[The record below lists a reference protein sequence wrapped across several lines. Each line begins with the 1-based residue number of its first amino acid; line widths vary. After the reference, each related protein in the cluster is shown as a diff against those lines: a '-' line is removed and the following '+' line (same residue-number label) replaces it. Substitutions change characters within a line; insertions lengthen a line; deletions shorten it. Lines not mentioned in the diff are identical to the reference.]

1 MQISFTDQ
9 MGRQVVCPKRP
20 LRIISLVP
28 SQTELLVDL
37 GLEEYIVGVTKFC
50 IHPKHLRMSKKVVG
64 GTKKISLAKI
74 EAIKPDIILCNKEEN
89 TKEIVE
95 SLEKLY
101 PVHVSD
107 INDLEDSLELIM
119 QYGTIFNKLFSA
131 TKIVSTIRNE
141 ANSFKDF
148 IKDKHT
154 KKVAYLIW
162 KDPYMAAGQ
171 GTFIDHMLTLN
182 KYENVFK
189 DNLRYP
195 ETTLEEIKKLNP
207 DLLLLSSEPF
217 PFKREHIDEIKKI
230 MPSTTVEL
238 VDGEYFSWYGSRLLD
253 AFIYFK
259 SLHY

>member
-1 MQISFTDQ
+1 MQQITDQ
-9 MGRQVVCPKRP
+9 MGRQFECSKRP
-20 LRIISLVP
+20 LRIVSLVP

-64 GTKKISLAKI
+64 GTKKISLDKI
-74 EAIKPDIILCNKEEN
+74 KAVRPDIILCNKEEN

-95 SLEKLY
+95 QLEKLY
-101 PVHVSD
+101 SVHVSD
-107 INDLEDSLELIM
+107 INDLEDALDLIV
-119 QYGTIFNKLFSA
+119 QYGVIFNSSLDA

-148 IKDKHT
+148 IKDKPT

-162 KDPYMAAGQ
+162 KDPYMAAG
-171 GTFIDHMLTLN
+171 GETFIDHILSLN

-189 DNLRYP
+189 SSLRYP
-195 ETTLEEIKKLNP
+195 EATLKTIKELSP
-207 DLLLLSSEPF
+207 DCILLSSEPY

>member
-1 MQISFTDQ
+1 MQQIIDQ
-9 MGRQVVCPKRP
+9 MGRQINCPKKP
-20 LRIISLVP
+20 LRIVSLVP

-50 IHPKHLRMSKKVVG
+50 VHPKHLRMSKKVVG

-74 EAIKPDIILCNKEEN
+74 EAAKPDIILCNKEEN

-95 SLEKLY
+95 ALEKLY
-101 PVHVSD
+101 PVHVSN

-119 QYGTIFNKLFSA
+119 QYGTIFNKMFSA

-141 ANSFKDF
+141 ANTFKDF
-148 IKDKHT
+148 IKDKPR

-162 KDPYMAAGQ
+162 KEPYMAAGKN
-171 GTFIDHMLTLN
+171 TFINHMLTLN
-182 KYENVFK
+182 NYDNVFS
-189 DNLRYP
+189 DSLRYP
-195 ETTLEEIKKLNP
+195 ETTLEALKELKP
-207 DLLLLSSEPF
+207 DSVLLSSEPY
-217 PFKREHIDEIKKI
+217 PFKRNHIDEIKKI

>member
-1 MQISFTDQ
+1 MQQIIDQ
-9 MGRQVVCPKRP
+9 MGRQIKCPKKP

-50 IHPKHLRMSKKVVG
+50 VHPKHLRISKKVFG

-74 EAIKPDIILCNKEEN
+74 EAAKPDIILCNKEEN
-89 TKEIVE
+89 TKEIVDT
-95 SLEKLY
+95 LEKLY
-101 PVHVSD
+101 PVHVSN

-119 QYGTIFNKLFSA
+119 QYGSIFNKMFSA
-131 TKIVSTIRNE
+131 TKIVNTIRNE
-141 ANSFKDF
+141 ANAFKDF
-148 IKDKHT
+148 IKNKAN
-154 KKVAYLIW
+154 KKVVYLIW
-162 KDPYMAAGQ
+162 KDPYMTVGRD
-171 GTFIDHMLTLN
+171 TFINHMLTLN
-182 KYENVFK
+182 NYTNVFA
-189 DNLRYP
+189 DYLRYP
-195 ETTLEEIKKLNP
+195 ETTLKAIQKLKP
-207 DLLLLSSEPF
+207 DCILLSSEPY
-217 PFKREHIDEIKKI
+217 PFKRTHIDEIKKI

>member
-1 MQISFTDQ
+1 MQKITDQ
-9 MGRQVVCPKRP
+9 MGRQFECPKRP

-74 EAIKPDIILCNKEEN
+74 EAVKPDIILCNKEEN
-89 TKEIVE
+89 TKEIIE
-95 SLEKLY
+95 QLEKIY

-107 INDLEDSLELIM
+107 INDLEDALDLIT
-119 QYGTIFNKLFSA
+119 QYGVIFNSSLDA

-141 ANSFKDF
+141 ANSFKNF
-148 IKDKHT
+148 IKDKPA

-162 KDPYMAAGQ
+162 KDPYMAAGKE
-171 GTFIDHMLTLN
+171 TFIDHMLSLN
-182 KYENVFK
+182 KYKNVFK
-189 DNLRYP
+189 DSLRYP
-195 ETTLEEIKKLNP
+195 EATLETIKELNP
-207 DLLLLSSEPF
+207 DCILLSSEPY

>member
-1 MQISFTDQ
+1 MQQITDQ
-9 MGRQVVCPKRP
+9 MGRQFECLKRP

-50 IHPKHLRMSKKVVG
+50 IHPKHLRISKKVVG

-74 EAIKPDIILCNKEEN
+74 KAVKPDIILCNKEEN

-95 SLEKLY
+95 QLEKLY

-107 INDLEDSLELIM
+107 INNLEDALDLIA
-119 QYGTIFNKLFSA
+119 QYGSIFSSSLDSS
-131 TKIVSTIRNE
+131 KIVSTIRNE
-141 ANSFKDF
+141 LNAFKGF
-148 IKDKHT
+148 IKDKPT

-162 KDPYMAAGQ
+162 KDPYMAAG
-171 GTFIDHMLTLN
+171 GETFIDHMLSLN
-182 KYENVFK
+182 KYENIFK
-189 DNLRYP
+189 NDLRYP
-195 ETTLEEIKKLNP
+195 KATLENIKKLNP
-207 DLLLLSSEPF
+207 DCILLSSEPY